1 MMIHERDATVL
12 EYARRQGLPWYY
24 VEDADAQG
32 GRLTLHHGCV
42 TATFRRGRMVEVKA
56 AADRELFDV
65 MFESL
70 TRLFALSAKV
80 AGEGAVFPK
89 PSPADP
95 NPLDGK
101 TL

>member
-1 MMIHERDATVL
+1 MMIHERDAAVL

-24 VEDADAQG
+24 VEDADALG
-32 GRLTLHHGCV
+32 GRLTVHHGCV

-70 TRLFALSAKV
+70 TRLFALSA
-80 AGEGAVFPK
+80 AATGEGSASPK
-89 PSPADP
+89 APSDDR
-95 NPLDGK
+95 NTFNDNIL
-101 TL
+101 